1 MAKFRTSAI
10 NWDLEFFLRGAILVL
25 FGNGNSRLLL
35 VGPGVEL
42 GKEDEEGDHVG
53 RADDALDDGEATV
66 VVDTQQEAVAKHREE
81 LKHLQG
87 ERGEK

>member
-1 MAKFRTSAI
+1 M
-10 NWDLEFFLRGAILVL
+10 G
-25 FGNGNSRLLL
+25 G
-35 VGPGVEL
+35 
-42 GKEDEEGDHVG
+42 
-53 RADDALDDGEATV
+53 ADDALDDGEATV